1 MHYFF
6 KESAILEVE
15 QEITLD
21 TEDVNHAY
29 RVLRL
34 RKGAAVVVADG
45 RGTAYH
51 GIIVSITPR
60 EVVVWLVEPARAIEP
75 ALKVTLLQSLTK
87 GEKMDLVIRQAVELG
102 VSRIIPVSTERSI
115 PRLTGSREAAR
126 LLRWQKIA
134 RSAAAQ
140 CRRAL
145 LPSVEAI
152 CDLNKVLEEISGQLT
167 LIPWEHEHERGLA
180 DLLRQKKPANNEALL
195 FTGPEGGFSSAEIEA
210 LCAAGATT
218 VHLGPRILRAE
229 TAAIAALAMVQ
240 SAWGDLGTGRLSR

>member
-1 MHYFF
+1 MHYFS
-6 KESAILEVE
+6 KNPPCWKRSRKLPWIRM
-15 QEITLD
+15 
-21 TEDVNHAY
+21 DVNHAY

-45 RGTAYH
+45 RGSAYH

-60 EVVVWLVEPARAIEP
+60 EVVVCWIEPAQGSEP

-102 VSRIIPVSTERSI
+102 VSRIIPVSTGRSI

-145 LPSVEAI
+145 LPPVEAI
-152 CDLNKVLEEISGQLT
+152 CDLDEVFAEIPGKLA

-180 DLLRQKKPANNEALL
+180 DLLRQIKPGNKETLL
-195 FTGPEGGFSSAEIEA
+195 FTGPE
-210 LCAAGATT
+210 
-218 VHLGPRILRAE
+218 
-229 TAAIAALAMVQ
+229 
-240 SAWGDLGTGRLSR
+240 RL

>member
-6 KESAILEVE
+6 KESAILEAE
-15 QEITLD
+15 REITLEA
-21 TEDVNHAY
+21 EDVNHAY

-45 RGTAYH
+45 RGAAYH
-51 GIIVSITPR
+51 GIIVSITPG
-60 EVVVWLVEPARAIEP
+60 EVVVWLVEPAQNSEP
-75 ALKVTLLQSLTK
+75 ALKVTLLQSLAK

-102 VSRIIPVSTERSI
+102 VSRIIPVLTERSI

-140 CRRAL
+140 CRRAF
-145 LPSVEAI
+145 LPPVEPI
-152 CDLNKVLEEISGQLT
+152 CDLDKVLKEIPGRLA

-180 DLLRQKKPANNEALL
+180 DLLWQIKPGNNEVLL

-210 LCAAGATT
+210 LCAAGAKT
-218 VHLGPRILRAE
+218 VHLGPRI
-229 TAAIAALAMVQ
+229 
-240 SAWGDLGTGRLSR
+240 